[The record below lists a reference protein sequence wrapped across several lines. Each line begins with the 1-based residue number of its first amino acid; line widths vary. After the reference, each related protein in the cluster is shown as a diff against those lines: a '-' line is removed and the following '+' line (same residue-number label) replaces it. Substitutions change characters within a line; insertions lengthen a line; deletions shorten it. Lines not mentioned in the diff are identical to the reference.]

1 VSAELVEVRLVELPV
16 RLHLQASQHLDELRR
31 ELSYVAVEPGS
42 APVRLGRLS
51 ARIDAEFGAFTDG
64 PRQELRAAVAA
75 GLPTVDVAFRLPRHA
90 GEEAAAADAMLDEVE
105 VFCREGGLLALAASA
120 EVLAY
125 RRWFF
130 SEFTT
135 QCAGEPPCPWS
146 LWGAG
151 DAATA

>member
-1 VSAELVEVRLVELPV
+1 MSSELVEVSLVELPV

-31 ELSYVAVEPGS
+31 ELTYVAAEPGS

-64 PRQELRAAVAA
+64 PRQDLQAAVAEGRA
-75 GLPTVDVAFRLPRHA
+75 TVDVTFRLPPHA
-90 GEEAAAADAMLDEVE
+90 GEAASAANAMLDEVE
-105 VFCREGGLLALAASA
+105 AYCRDGGLLALAATP
-120 EVLAY
+120 EVLSY

-146 LWGAG
+146 RWAAG
-151 DAATA
+151 DVATA